1 MDKYLRLKD
10 PNYCSKLK
18 KTYYKKIKEFHV
30 NPSTKILLINNDKDL
45 GEALAFQLPLGGKYQ
60 IVETNDETSALAQI
74 NNNFCDL
81 VIINS
86 QSSALKEYDLTK
98 SLRLAG
104 YKKPIIILINQNSNL
119 DIPNDQNHKVD
130 EYIIKPFRYPV
141 LLKSI
146 ETQLHKFKKSEN
158 TQYSIGNYAFKPNS
172 KILESNE
179 SRSIRLTEKEN
190 NILKF
195 LYKNSG
201 NTVSRETLLYEV
213 WGYNSKVTTHTL
225 ETHIYRLRQ
234 KIEDDP
240 SNASLLITE
249 PGGYKLNS

>member
-1 MDKYLRLKD
+1 M
-10 PNYCSKLK
+10 
-18 KTYYKKIKEFHV
+18 

-45 GEALAFQLPLGGKYQ
+45 GEALAFQLTLDKKYE
-60 IVETNDETSALAQI
+60 IVETSGETSAFSQI

-81 VIINS
+81 VIVNS
-86 QSSALKEYDLTK
+86 QSSALNGYNLTK

-104 YKKPIIILINQNSNL
+104 FKKPIIMLINQNNNL
-119 DIPNDQNHKVD
+119 DIADDQNRKAD
-130 EYIIKPFRYPV
+130 EYINKPFRYPV

-158 TQYSIGNYAFKPNS
+158 TKYSIGNYIFKPNS
-172 KILESNE
+172 KILESNKK
-179 SRSIRLTEKEN
+179 RSIRLTEKEN

-195 LYKNSG
+195 LYKHIG
-201 NTVSRETLLYEV
+201 NIVSRETLLHEV

-240 SNASLLITE
+240 SEACFLITE
-249 PGGYKLNS
+249 TGGYKLRS

>member
-1 MDKYLRLKD
+1 M
-10 PNYCSKLK
+10 
-18 KTYYKKIKEFHV
+18 
-30 NPSTKILLINNDKDL
+30 NNDKDL
-45 GEALAFQLPLGGKYQ
+45 GEALVFQLTLVEKYQ
-60 IVETNDETSALAQI
+60 IIEISYENNALAQI

-86 QSSALKEYDLTK
+86 QSSALKGYNLTK

-104 YKKPIIILINQNSNL
+104 YKKPIIMLINQNSNL
-119 DIPNDQNHKVD
+119 DIPDNQNHKAD

-158 TQYSIGNYAFKPNS
+158 TKYSIGNYIFKPKS
-172 KILESNE
+172 KILESNKK
-179 SRSIRLTEKEN
+179 RSIRLTEKEN

-195 LYKNSG
+195 LYKHIG
-201 NTVSRETLLYEV
+201 NIVSRETLLHEV

-240 SNASLLITE
+240 SEACLLITE
-249 PGGYKLNS
+249 TGGYKLRS

>member
-1 MDKYLRLKD
+1 M
-10 PNYCSKLK
+10 
-18 KTYYKKIKEFHV
+18 

-45 GEALAFQLPLGGKYQ
+45 GEALAFQLRLDEKYQ
-60 IVETNDETSALAQI
+60 IVETSDETSPLTQI

-86 QSSALKEYDLTK
+86 QSSALKECNLTK
-98 SLRLAG
+98 SLRLLG
-104 YKKPIIILINQNSNL
+104 YKKPIIMLINRNSNL
-119 DIPNDQNHKVD
+119 DIPDGHNHKAD

-146 ETQLHKFKKSEN
+146 ETQLHKYKKSEDA
-158 TQYSIGNYAFKPNS
+158 QYSIGKYAFKPNS
-172 KILESNE
+172 KILETNE
-179 SRSIRLTEKEN
+179 SSSIRLTEKEN

-195 LYKNSG
+195 LYKNLG
-201 NTVSRETLLYEV
+201 NTVSRETLLHEV

-240 SNASLLITE
+240 SNACFLITE
-249 PGGYKLNS
+249 PGGYKLRS

>member
-1 MDKYLRLKD
+1 MNL
-10 PNYCSKLK
+10 SA
-18 KTYYKKIKEFHV
+18 
-30 NPSTKILLINNDKDL
+30 KILLINNDKDL
-45 GEALAFQLPLGGKYQ
+45 GEALAFQLTLDKKYE
-60 IVETNDETSALAQI
+60 IVETSGETSAFSQI

-81 VIINS
+81 VIVNS
-86 QSSALKEYDLTK
+86 QSSALNGYNLIK

-104 YKKPIIILINQNSNL
+104 FKKPIIMLINQNNNL
-119 DIPNDQNHKVD
+119 DIADDQNRKAD
-130 EYIIKPFRYPV
+130 EYINKPFRYPV

-158 TQYSIGNYAFKPNS
+158 TKYSIGNYIFKPNS
-172 KILESNE
+172 KILESNKK
-179 SRSIRLTEKEN
+179 RSIRLTEKEN

-195 LYKNSG
+195 LYKHIG
-201 NTVSRETLLYEV
+201 NIVSRETLLHEV

-240 SNASLLITE
+240 SEACVLITE
-249 PGGYKLNS
+249 TGGYKLRS

>member
-1 MDKYLRLKD
+1 M
-10 PNYCSKLK
+10 
-18 KTYYKKIKEFHV
+18 

-45 GEALAFQLPLGGKYQ
+45 GEALAFQLTLDKKYE
-60 IVETNDETSALAQI
+60 IVETSGETSAFSQI

-81 VIINS
+81 VIVNS
-86 QSSALKEYDLTK
+86 QSSALNGYNFIK

-104 YKKPIIILINQNSNL
+104 FKKPIIMLINQNNNL
-119 DIPNDQNHKVD
+119 DIADDQNRKAD
-130 EYIIKPFRYPV
+130 EYINKPFRYPV

-158 TQYSIGNYAFKPNS
+158 TKYSIGNYIFKPKS
-172 KILESNE
+172 KILESNKK
-179 SRSIRLTEKEN
+179 RSIRLTEKEN

-195 LYKNSG
+195 LYKHIG
-201 NTVSRETLLYEV
+201 NIVSRETLLHEV

-240 SNASLLITE
+240 SEACFLITE
-249 PGGYKLNS
+249 TGGYKLRS

>member
-1 MDKYLRLKD
+1 M
-10 PNYCSKLK
+10 S
-18 KTYYKKIKEFHV
+18 
-30 NPSTKILLINNDKDL
+30 PSAKILLINNDKDL
-45 GEALAFQLPLGGKYQ
+45 GEALAFQLTLNEKYQ
-60 IVETNDETSALAQI
+60 IIETSGETSALAQI

-86 QSSALKEYDLTK
+86 QSSALIGYNLTK

-104 YKKPIIILINQNSNL
+104 YNNPIIILINQNSNL
-119 DIPNDQNHKVD
+119 DIPNDQNHKAD
-130 EYIIKPFRYPV
+130 EYIIKPFRYLV

-146 ETQLHKFKKSEN
+146 ETQLYKFKKSEN
-158 TQYSIGNYAFKPNS
+158 SQYSIGNYIFKPNS
-172 KILESNE
+172 KILESNKN
-179 SRSIRLTEKEN
+179 SSIHLTEKEN

-195 LYKNSG
+195 LCKNSG
-201 NTVSRETLLYEV
+201 NVIRRETLLHEV

-240 SNASLLITE
+240 SNACFLITE
-249 PGGYKLNS
+249 PGGYKLHS

>member
-1 MDKYLRLKD
+1 M
-10 PNYCSKLK
+10 
-18 KTYYKKIKEFHV
+18 

-45 GEALAFQLPLGGKYQ
+45 GEALVFQLPLGEKYQ
-60 IVETNDETSALAQI
+60 IIETSDETSALAQI

-86 QSSALKEYDLTK
+86 QSSALKGYNLTK

-104 YKKPIIILINQNSNL
+104 YKKPIIMLINQNSNL
-119 DIPNDQNHKVD
+119 DIPDDQNHKAD

-158 TQYSIGNYAFKPNS
+158 TQYSIGNYVFKPNS

-195 LYKNSG
+195 LYKNLG
-201 NTVSRETLLYEV
+201 NTVSRETLLHEV

-240 SNASLLITE
+240 SNACFLITE
-249 PGGYKLNS
+249 PGGYKLRS

>member
-1 MDKYLRLKD
+1 M
-10 PNYCSKLK
+10 
-18 KTYYKKIKEFHV
+18 

-45 GEALAFQLPLGGKYQ
+45 GEALVFQLPLGEKFQ
-60 IVETNDETSALAQI
+60 VIETNDETIALVQI
-74 NNNFCDL
+74 NNNFCEL

-86 QSSALKEYDLTK
+86 QSSALKECNLIK

-104 YKKPIIILINQNSNL
+104 YKKPIIILINRNSNL
-119 DIPNDQNHKVD
+119 DNSDDHNYKAD

-158 TQYSIGNYAFKPNS
+158 RQYNIGNYIFKPNS

-179 SRSIRLTEKEN
+179 GKSIRLTEKEN
-190 NILKF
+190 NILNF
-195 LYKNSG
+195 LYKNLG
-201 NTVSRETLLYEV
+201 NVINRETLLQEV

-240 SNASLLITE
+240 SEACFLITE
-249 PGGYKLNS
+249 TGGYKLRT

>member
-1 MDKYLRLKD
+1 V
-10 PNYCSKLK
+10 S
-18 KTYYKKIKEFHV
+18 
-30 NPSTKILLINNDKDL
+30 PSTKILLINNDKDL
-45 GEALAFQLPLGGKYQ
+45 GEALVFQLTLVEKYQ
-60 IVETNDETSALAQI
+60 VIETNDEISALVQI
-74 NNNFCDL
+74 NNNFCEL

-86 QSSALKEYDLTK
+86 QSPALKECNLTK
-98 SLRLAG
+98 NLRLAG
-104 YKKPIIILINQNSNL
+104 YKKPIIILINRNSSL
-119 DIPNDQNHKVD
+119 DNSDDYNHKAD

-158 TQYSIGNYAFKPNS
+158 TQYNIGNYVFKPNS
-172 KILESNE
+172 KILETDE
-179 SRSIRLTEKEN
+179 GKSIRLTEKEN
-190 NILKF
+190 NILSF

-201 NTVSRETLLYEV
+201 NVINRETLLHEV

-240 SNASLLITE
+240 SKACFLITE
-249 PGGYKLNS
+249 PGGYKLRHK

>member
-1 MDKYLRLKD
+1 
-10 PNYCSKLK
+10 
-18 KTYYKKIKEFHV
+18 V
-30 NPSTKILLINNDKDL
+30 NPSAKILLINNDKDL
-45 GEALAFQLPLGGKYQ
+45 GEALAFQLALDKKYKT
-60 IVETNDETSALAQI
+60 VETSGETSAFSQI

-86 QSSALKEYDLTK
+86 QSSALNGYNLTK

-104 YKKPIIILINQNSNL
+104 FKKPIIMLINQNNNL
-119 DIPNDQNHKVD
+119 DIADDQNRKAD
-130 EYIIKPFRYPV
+130 EYINKPFRYPV

-158 TQYSIGNYAFKPNS
+158 TKYSIGNYIFKPKS
-172 KILESNE
+172 KILESNKK
-179 SRSIRLTEKEN
+179 RSIRLTEKEN

-195 LYKNSG
+195 LYKHIG
-201 NTVSRETLLYEV
+201 NIVSRETLLHEV

-240 SNASLLITE
+240 SEACFLITE
-249 PGGYKLNS
+249 TGGYKLRS

>member
-1 MDKYLRLKD
+1 M
-10 PNYCSKLK
+10 
-18 KTYYKKIKEFHV
+18 EFYV

-45 GEALAFQLPLGGKYQ
+45 GEALAFQLSIGEKYR
-60 IVETNDETSALAQI
+60 IIKTDSETSVLTSI

-86 QSSALKEYDLTK
+86 QSSYLKGYNLTK
-98 SLRLAG
+98 NLRLAG
-104 YKKPIIILINQNSNL
+104 YKKPIIMLINQNSNL
-119 DIPNDQNHKVD
+119 DIPDDQNHKAD
-130 EYIIKPFRYPV
+130 EYIIKPFRYLV

-146 ETQLHKFKKSEN
+146 ETQLQKSKKLEN
-158 TQYSIGNYAFKPNS
+158 TQYSIGNYIFKPNS
-172 KILESNE
+172 KILESNK
-179 SRSIRLTEKEN
+179 SKYIRLTEKEN

-195 LYKNSG
+195 LYKHIG
-201 NTVSRETLLYEV
+201 NIVSRETLLHEV

-240 SNASLLITE
+240 SNACFLITE
-249 PGGYKLNS
+249 PGGYKLRS

>member
-1 MDKYLRLKD
+1 
-10 PNYCSKLK
+10 
-18 KTYYKKIKEFHV
+18 V

-45 GEALAFQLPLGGKYQ
+45 GEALAFQLTLDKKYE
-60 IVETNDETSALAQI
+60 IVETSGETSAFSQI
-74 NNNFCDL
+74 SNNFCDL
-81 VIINS
+81 VIVNS
-86 QSSALKEYDLTK
+86 QSSALNGYNLIK

-104 YKKPIIILINQNSNL
+104 FKKPIIMLINQNNNL
-119 DIPNDQNHKVD
+119 DIADDQNRKAD
-130 EYIIKPFRYPV
+130 EYINKPFRYPV

-158 TQYSIGNYAFKPNS
+158 TKYSIGNYIFKPNS
-172 KILESNE
+172 KILESNKK
-179 SRSIRLTEKEN
+179 RSIRLTEKEN

-195 LYKNSG
+195 LYKHIG
-201 NTVSRETLLYEV
+201 NIVSRETLLHEV

-240 SNASLLITE
+240 SEACFLITE
-249 PGGYKLNS
+249 TGGYKLRS